1 MSYRKKKK
9 IEDSVITVQDLIS
22 SLDKNQV
29 DMSRKIC
36 ESFLKNKTRM
46 FVGGGAEGDPN
57 GGDPSGAEGDS
68 GGILLTST
76 KSFYIQFS
84 RDILY
89 DKDSKRTGRFR
100 NAVSVKNSPYLPIIL
115 YSIYLMSINDSDRFD
130 KKYISYF
137 INEEKIKQI
146 NSVKSKILILDT
158 FTKICEFSE
167 KLKSWKIPSYDM
179 TKDWHEIVQ
188 SCKKSS
194 CERLELISPE
204 CFDKIEYGTT
214 LIQKRNILAGKILN
228 ATTLQELNKVINHY
242 GLFMYD
248 LSLLSRLKK
257 ISEISES
264 VILISENYQIDFTID
279 NLFDPRYQYY
289 VFNCSQRT
297 NKEFYTHISPYIKS
311 KLDII
316 EALEEDDH
324 KRTLKSEDL
333 KNKFPMYTDIN
344 ININLTI

>member
-9 IEDSVITVQDLIS
+9 IEDSLITVQDLIS
-22 SLDKNQV
+22 SLEKNQV
-29 DMSRKIC
+29 DMALKIC

-46 FVGGGAEGDPN
+46 FFGC
-57 GGDPSGAEGDS
+57 GDPSGAEGDPE
-68 GGILLTST
+68 GILLTST

-89 DKDSKRTGRFR
+89 DKDSKRSGRFR

-115 YSIYLMSINDSDRFD
+115 YSIYLMSINDSDRFN

-137 INEEKIKQI
+137 INEEKIKKI

-167 KLKSWKIPSYDM
+167 TLKSWKIPSYDM

-188 SCKKSS
+188 SCKKSA
-194 CERLELISPE
+194 CERLELISPA
-204 CFDKIEYGTT
+204 CFDIIASKIERDTALT
-214 LIQKRNILAGKILN
+214 QIQIRNRLSGNILN

-248 LSLLSRLKK
+248 LSILSRLKK
-257 ISEISES
+257 ISEISEA
-264 VILISENYQIDFTID
+264 VILISENYQIDFTMD
-279 NLFDPRYQYY
+279 NFFDPSYQYY

-297 NKEFYTHISPYIKS
+297 NKEFYNHISPYIKS

-324 KRTLKSEDL
+324 KRTLKSEDSRAS
-333 KNKFPMYTDIN
+333 KFPMYTDIN
-344 ININLTI
+344 INITI